1 MTFATGPDTSSSV
14 QCPSVA
20 GVGWIPIT
28 ETIKAHDVFHHPLGR
43 ALSLIIQGRVGRTVG
58 TKLLNC
64 SRAQFQS
71 LELSAPLTASQV
83 QFHGNSPNEV
93 WTAAGWSTGL
103 CCSTVSLPTL
113 VPPWP
118 SDGGLCPNTG
128 HQASTSLRLKTCIV
142 LKLFQFLW
150 GGEV

>member
-1 MTFATGPDTSSSV
+1 MTFATGPNTSSSV
-14 QCPSVA
+14 QCLSMA

-28 ETIKAHDVFHHPLGR
+28 ETIKAHDVFHHPSGL
-43 ALSLIIQGRVGRTVG
+43 ALSLIIRGRVGRTVG

-83 QFHGNSPNEV
+83 QFHCNSPNEV